1 MTANELVAKIQ
12 EMSIDVGNIE
22 DIEKLK
28 GAVGAEGQDTDKF
41 QELAWRA
48 VADCTASLFATKAK
62 EMGLDLNNMDDV
74 TKLCTE
80 LGETTL
86 TGEEVQAIALNAV
99 AQNTGELS
107 DASLEDV
114 AGGAG
119 FNFAGFGG
127 YSFGGGKF
135 SFSGGRAVDCGK
147 FNLRTRDNLQ
157 DMGGGDVMQGSAN
170 HRYT

>member
-12 EMSIDVGNIE
+12 EMNVDVGSA
-22 DIEKLK
+22 DDVEKLK
-28 GAVGAEGQDTDKF
+28 AAVGADGQSTEEF

-48 VADCTASLFATKAK
+48 LADCTASLFASKAK
-62 EMGLDLNNMDDV
+62 EMGLDLNNGDDV

-80 LGETTL
+80 LGETNL
-86 TGEEVQAIALNAV
+86 TTEEVQAIALNAQEQ
-99 AQNTGELS
+99 AAGELS

-119 FNFAGFGG
+119 FKFAGFGG
-127 YSFGGGKF
+127 YSFAGGKF
-135 SFSGGRAVDCGK
+135 SFSGGKAVDVQK
-147 FNLRTRDNLQ
+147 FDLRTRNFDANIA
-157 DMGGGDVMQGSAN
+157 GDTVMAGSAN